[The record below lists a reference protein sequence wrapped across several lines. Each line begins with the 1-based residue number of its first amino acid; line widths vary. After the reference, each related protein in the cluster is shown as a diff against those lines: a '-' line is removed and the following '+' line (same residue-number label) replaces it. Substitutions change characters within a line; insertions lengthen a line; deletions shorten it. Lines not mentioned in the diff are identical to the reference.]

1 MKAMQEK
8 RIMGGDWRARAL
20 TLALVLG
27 APLSAM
33 AQAVI
38 QSISSSQQAGTEVVR
53 IELSEPLSAIPKGFV
68 VQSPPRIAIDLPG
81 VGNAMGKPTVDINQG
96 NLRTVNV
103 AQSDD
108 RTRVVLNL
116 RQSSTYRAEL
126 QGKVLAIDKA
136 NREVT
141 VKGGSGI
148 ESTLYVGPDVKNFER
163 LKVGDIVT
171 LNYVAALGLEL
182 KKNGK
187 ALRERIESEQKDGL
201 QGKQPGMMYGK
212 TVKII
217 ADVMAVNLDKGSLT
231 LRGPKRTVDLVLQD
245 PSLLKEV
252 KVGDQIEVSYME
264 ATVISAKSG
273 MPAKAGAAK

>member
-1 MKAMQEK
+1 MKSRSLLLA
-8 RIMGGDWRARAL
+8 
-20 TLALVLG
+20 TLIASF
-27 APLSAM
+27 SAGLM
-33 AQAVI
+33 AQEPPQMATAAQRQPGAV
-38 QSISSSQQAGTEVVR
+38 SGGQA
-53 IELSEPLSAIPKGFV
+53 I
-68 VQSPPRIAIDLPG
+68 
-81 VGNAMGKPTVDINQG
+81 
-96 NLRTVNV
+96 
-103 AQSDD
+103 
-108 RTRVVLNL
+108 
-116 RQSSTYRAEL
+116 EL

-148 ESTLYVGPDVKNFER
+148 ESTLYVGPEIKNFER

-182 KKNGK
+182 KKDGK
-187 ALRERIESEQKDGL
+187 ALRERVESEQKNGL
-201 QGKQPGMMYGK
+201 PGKQPGMASGK

-217 ADVMAVNLDKGSLT
+217 ADVMAVNLDKGSVT

-264 ATVISAKSG
+264 ATVISAKTAK
-273 MPAKAGAAK
+273 PAKAGASK